1 VVGVTSVRV
10 RGFRSAHDVSFAPTQ
25 VCTLVGEARAG
36 KSTLLEALW
45 LLLNPRKET
54 PGETDISSGD
64 IAGVLIEARLANG
77 GIVSY
82 EARPPR
88 PARRRGALP
97 PAIFLPSSLRASTV
111 VPPAATAP
119 GARIIADA
127 VDRLA
132 GGAPTSD
139 AAPARG
145 LVAGLERCIAEGIA
159 GVVLLVEE
167 PELYLRPQ
175 AQRYLRRLLRRFAEA
190 GNQVIFSTHSPALLD
205 AGRLEEL
212 ALVSYRGGPGTRV
225 VQPRPLGPT
234 TGFRALTEFDAERS
248 ELFLARTAILVEG
261 RTEKIALP
269 FVFRALGQD
278 ADREGITVVECGG
291 KPNIPVFAR
300 VCEAV
305 NVPFVIMHD
314 RDAPPDREPIPSEQ
328 MLNALIEEL
337 AGPERTVVL
346 VPDFEA
352 VAGLP
357 GHSIERVYERF
368 SALGDGDAV
377 PEPLARAARLA
388 LALAREGAIPPAGA
402 RSGAARRRR

>member
-10 RGFRSAHDVSFAPTQ
+10 RGFRSALDVTFTPGQ
-25 VCTLVGEARAG
+25 LCVLVGEARAG

-45 LLLNPRKET
+45 LLLNPL
-54 PGETDISSGD
+54 GETSEDIDTPADGKLT
-64 IAGVLIEARLANG
+64 VRIEARLATG
-77 GIVSY
+77 GRLAY
-82 EARPPR
+82 EARPPHR
-88 PARRRGALP
+88 PRRRGTP
-97 PAIFLPSSLRASTV
+97 PEAIFLPSALRASTV
-111 VPPAATAP
+111 VPPAATGS

-127 VDRLA
+127 VARLA
-132 GGAPTSD
+132 DGAPTSD
-139 AAPARG
+139 AAPARA
-145 LVAGLERCIAEGIA
+145 LVAGLEQCVAERVA

-175 AQRYLRRLLRRFAEA
+175 TQRYLRRLLRRFAEL
-190 GNQVIFSTHSPALLD
+190 GNQVLFSTHSPALLD

-212 ALVSYRGGPGTRV
+212 ALVSYEGEAGTSV

-248 ELFLARTAILVEG
+248 ELFLSRTAILVEG

-269 FVFRALGQD
+269 FVFRALGED

-291 KPNIPVFAR
+291 KPNIPVFSR

-305 NVPFVIMHD
+305 RVPFVVMYD
-314 RDAPPDREPIPSEQ
+314 RDAPADREPIPSEQ

-352 VAGLP
+352 VADLP

-377 PEPLARAARLA
+377 PAPLARAARLA
-388 LALAREGAIPPAGA
+388 LALARGGAIPPAGA